1 MGHHSRRILM
11 LVFACGAALEAGQRP
26 VTFNRDVA
34 PILQK
39 HCQSCHRPGQAAPM
53 SLLTWDAA
61 RPWAKAIRNAVA
73 SRRMPPWFADARYG
87 HFSND
92 PSLLP
97 QDIDTI
103 VEWANGWC
111 SRRGPTGSSATCP
124 VARRRMADPARPGR
138 FACTVSRTRKRG
150 CRVDLCD
157 GPQRLCERYLGDL
170 D

>member
-1 MGHHSRRILM
+1 MRA
-11 LVFACGAALEAGQRP
+11 LVLVLICGFAAAADRQDVTFRP

-53 SLLTWDAA
+53 PLLSYRDA

-73 SRRMPPWFADARYG
+73 SHKMPPWFADSRYG

-97 QDIDTI
+97 AEIDS
-103 VEWANGWC
+103 VVNWANDGALEGDPQDLPPPIEWPKSGWPE
-111 SRRGPTGSSATCP
+111 SGWQIQPDVAVSLPPHRVPAKGTVQWTYVTVAT
-124 VARRRMADPARPGR
+124 
-138 FACTVSRTRKRG
+138 
-150 CRVDLCD
+150 
-157 GPQRLCERYLGDL
+157 
-170 D
+170 